1 MIKAC
6 IFDLDGVV
14 VDTARY
20 HYLAWKRLADGLG
33 FDFTEVHNE
42 RLKGVSRMASLNIML
57 EVGGLTLP
65 DDEKQKLAAQKN
77 EWYLAYIQKMTPAD
91 ILPGVNEFLRLTRSA
106 GMKIALG
113 TASKNAGT
121 ILARIGLSATFDA
134 IIDGNRVTN
143 AKPDPE
149 VFLLAAR
156 DLKTDPENCVVFEDA
171 IAGVEAAHNGGM
183 KCIGV
188 GQPDILFEADKV
200 IPGFVGVTL
209 DLIEF

>member
-20 HYLAWKRLADGLG
+20 HYLAWKRLASGLG

-42 RLKGVSRMASLNIML
+42 RLKGVSRIASLNIML

-65 DDEKQKLAAQKN
+65 EDEKQKLASQKN

-91 ILPGVNEFLRLTRSA
+91 ILPGVNEFLRLTKSA

-121 ILARIGLSATFDA
+121 ILARIGLSETFDT
-134 IIDGNRVTN
+134 IVDGNRVTN

-149 VFLLAAR
+149 VFLLAAH
-156 DLKTDPENCVVFEDA
+156 DLKTDPKNCVVFEDA
-171 IAGVEAAHNGGM
+171 IAGVEAARNGGM

-188 GQPDILFEADKV
+188 GQPDVLSEADKV